1 MGVPSGAP
9 YLIRSIMEKSRK
21 LSEESQQIASPKDLT
36 VSKSNSRPGVDHKSL
51 REKHS
56 KIVRGIFRNFETPGG
71 SLSFSFKEL
80 PGDQVETY
88 VLYDGELTSLPYG
101 VAKHLNKNCW
111 YPVHAFAQDENGKQ
125 VARIGQKI
133 RRFSFE
139 SLEFVD
145 LGDIEGSDKSI
156 VTVEHI

>member
-1 MGVPSGAP
+1 
-9 YLIRSIMEKSRK
+9 MEKTKKITTS
-21 LSEESQQIASPKDLT
+21 LDEITPVEAPKDLT
-36 VSKSNSRPGVDHKSL
+36 RYKDLRPGVDVKTL

-71 SLSFSFKEL
+71 SHSFSFKEL
-80 PGDQVETY
+80 PGQQVENYT
-88 VLYDGELTSLPYG
+88 LHDGELASIPYG
-101 VAKHLNKNCW
+101 VARHLNKNCW
-111 YPVHAFAQDENGKQ
+111 YPVHSYQQDENGKQ

-145 LGDIEGSDKSI
+145 LGEMEYLDKSL